1 MNNIVKKFRQLK
13 KEGKKAFIPYIT
25 AGDPDLEKTKEI
37 LDIFANVGA
46 DIIELGV
53 PFSDPM
59 ADGPVIQKAMER
71 ALKNGVTIKDILD
84 MVRDFKE
91 AHHIPIVLM
100 GYYNPFFQYGLECLG
115 EDCLKSGVD
124 GILIV
129 DMPPEEAKD
138 MKAAL
143 KSNGIASIFLA
154 TPVTDEARIKKI
166 KGVAEGFIYFVSVT
180 GVTGMREE
188 LPEEIKEK
196 IKEIKY
202 KTKLPVVLGFGISNP
217 DTIKKFYDTCDGF
230 VVGSAI
236 VREWHRFFMNK
247 AKREDFIN
255 FLERL
260 SSSCHIKDKGK

>member
-1 MNNIVKKFRQLK
+1 MNNMVKRFRQLK
-13 KEGKKAFIPYIT
+13 KEDKRAFIPYIT

-37 LDIFANVGA
+37 LEIFANTSA

-59 ADGPVIQKAMER
+59 ADGPVIEEAMER
-71 ALKNGVTIKDILD
+71 ALKNGITIKDILY
-84 MVRDFKE
+84 MVKDFKE
-91 AHHIPIVLM
+91 VHDIPVVLM
-100 GYYNPFFQYGLECLG
+100 GYYNPFFQYGFECLG

-129 DMPPEEAKD
+129 DMPPEEAKE

-143 KSNGIASIFLA
+143 KGKGIASIFLT

-196 IKEIKY
+196 IKEIKS
-202 KTKLPVVLGFGISNP
+202 KTELPVVLGFGISSP

-236 VREWHRFFMNK
+236 VKKWQEIFMNK
-247 AKREDFIN
+247 LKKEDFIN

-260 SSSCHIKDKGK
+260 SSSCHIKDK